1 MSVHI
6 QDITYNLNQV
16 EMRNN
21 RDNPKEF
28 SRVVDEIVKLEN
40 HTRIEMFQSNE
51 GFVEKEVYIVLP
63 QKLR

>member
-1 MSVHI
+1 
-6 QDITYNLNQV
+6 
-16 EMRNN
+16 MRNN